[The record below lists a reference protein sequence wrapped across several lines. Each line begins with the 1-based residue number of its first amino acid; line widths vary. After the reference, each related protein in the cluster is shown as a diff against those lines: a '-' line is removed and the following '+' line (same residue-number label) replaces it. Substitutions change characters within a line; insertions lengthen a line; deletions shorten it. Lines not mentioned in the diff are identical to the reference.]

1 MQLIMAAIIAVL
13 AIAAIVPHFVYNSKG
28 GSAYVQVD
36 TATYNALVRDNDSL
50 KVTLDSIMFIH
61 SKVAS
66 DISKEVTN
74 QLRRRALIDSVYK
87 VIDNKL
93 DTLYAERIST
103 ADLVPYEE
111 FASPMIT
118 IPYNEVMTYCNF
130 TNITD
135 DPELIQ
141 LFQTFFDT
149 RNMEHFNAASEKI
162 RSKPSFFNAA
172 ASFLVTEV
180 PAGIPNSSPIA
191 TRIAGAT
198 CTTTVLF
205 SSLISSHTSLM
216 YDFSVRAPVGQ
227 TATHCPQNVH

>member
-1 MQLIMAAIIAVL
+1 MMENIKNWSPMQLIMAAIIAVL

-162 RSKPSFFNAA
+162 RSKPSFFNAGL
-172 ASFLVTEV
+172 SQEEIQYYDSLSL
-180 PAGIPNSSPIA
+180 AGLPYQPYTPKN
-191 TRIAGAT
+191 
-198 CTTTVLF
+198 
-205 SSLISSHTSLM
+205 
-216 YDFSVRAPVGQ
+216 
-227 TATHCPQNVH
+227 N